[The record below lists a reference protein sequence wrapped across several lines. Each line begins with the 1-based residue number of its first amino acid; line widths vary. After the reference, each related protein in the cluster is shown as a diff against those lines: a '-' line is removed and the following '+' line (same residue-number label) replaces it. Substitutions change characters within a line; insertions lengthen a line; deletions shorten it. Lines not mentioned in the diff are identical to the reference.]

1 MILKKSWTEETLI
14 FSTRY
19 KDLSYNAV
27 IILTLYSP
35 YINPNHNPLGR
46 TSISL
51 YDNSLRLREGEFNL
65 LIYPSTS
72 SPSELTLLNGL
83 AFDEDI

>member
-1 MILKKSWTEETLI
+1 M
-14 FSTRY
+14 
-19 KDLSYNAV
+19 

-35 YINPNHNPLGR
+35 YINPSHNPLGR

-65 LIYPSTS
+65 LIYPN
-72 SPSELTLLNGL
+72 SPPLSNLTELNGL